1 LLGNTICVKGDA
13 NKVVVVVFVDAT
25 SRFDRHILNC
35 DQAFFPLAKMR
46 ETRDGKDAR
55 VE

>member
-1 LLGNTICVKGDA
+1 MLVVRQYPKGDA

-35 DQAFFPLAKMR
+35 DQAVFSPCK
-46 ETRDGKDAR
+46 EERDGKDGR